1 MSSNPLLP
9 LQFPT
14 PASLADLHSHLA
26 SDALDHLSSRPPRIL
41 IARAVGAVPNS
52 ALCLKAKALSPSNTP
67 DSGNGSGTVASF
79 AKWDIVRPRRHRNP
93 PAFPPLSSPHPPPL
107 SKLALGS
114 QRLEPG
120 RVSKGAWHELN
131 GGDAPL
137 WRQHHHQEAEEA
149 EAETE
154 EEDGQHEKRRE
165 EEDEEEAEWP
175 ASANREYL
183 TAYSSAAS
191 TARREAMGSRPFL
204 RLLRLDR
211 LLTYHG
217 SPLPDRVR
225 WYFCCPA
232 PGGRR
237 CPTGSLD
244 LTFICT
250 DLQFRGHGVG
260 TSLMRAVTEVAKT
273 EGLPVFLESTIDAV
287 PFYEKLG
294 FVRVGG
300 FRMSIPVDGPKEG
313 FYEEVCMLL
322 EQEST

>member
-14 PASLADLHSHLA
+14 PASLTDLHSHLA

-41 IARAVGAVPNS
+41 VARAVGAVPKS
-52 ALCLKAKALSPSNTP
+52 ALYPKAKAPSPSNTP
-67 DSGNGSGTVASF
+67 DSGNGSGTVVASF

-93 PAFPPLSSPHPPPL
+93 PAFPPSSSPHPPPL

-120 RVSKGAWHELN
+120 RVSKGGAWQELN

-149 EAETE
+149 EAEAVTE
-154 EEDGQHEKRRE
+154 EEDGQNEKQRE
-165 EEDEEEAEWP
+165 EEDEEEEWP

-204 RLLRLDR
+204 PR
-211 LLTYHG
+211 
-217 SPLPDRVR
+217 
-225 WYFCCPA
+225 
-232 PGGRR
+232 
-237 CPTGSLD
+237 
-244 LTFICT
+244 
-250 DLQFRGHGVG
+250 
-260 TSLMRAVTEVAKT
+260 
-273 EGLPVFLESTIDAV
+273 
-287 PFYEKLG
+287 
-294 FVRVGG
+294 
-300 FRMSIPVDGPKEG
+300 
-313 FYEEVCMLL
+313 
-322 EQEST
+322 

>member
-26 SDALDHLSSRPPRIL
+26 SDALDHLSRRPPRIL
-41 IARAVGAVPNS
+41 VARAVGADPTS
-52 ALCLKAKALSPSNTP
+52 ALYPRIKAPSPSNSP
-67 DSGNGSGTVASF
+67 DSGNVSGTVVASF

-93 PAFPPLSSPHPPPL
+93 PAFPPSSPHPPPL
-107 SKLALGS
+107 TKPALGS

-120 RVSKGAWHELN
+120 RVSKGAWQDPN
-131 GGDAPL
+131 GDDAPL

-149 EAETE
+149 EVEAKTE
-154 EEDGQHEKRRE
+154 EEDGQNETQRE
-165 EEDEEEAEWP
+165 EEEEEEEEWP

-204 RLLRLDR
+204 LR
-211 LLTYHG
+211 
-217 SPLPDRVR
+217 
-225 WYFCCPA
+225 
-232 PGGRR
+232 
-237 CPTGSLD
+237 
-244 LTFICT
+244 
-250 DLQFRGHGVG
+250 
-260 TSLMRAVTEVAKT
+260 EVAKT

-300 FRMSIPVDGPKEG
+300 FRMSIPVDGPPSPKEG

>member
-1 MSSNPLLP
+1 MFVICPPSPSEAPSTASIHISSMSSNPLLP

-204 RLLRLDR
+204 
-211 LLTYHG
+211 H
-217 SPLPDRVR
+217 
-225 WYFCCPA
+225 
-232 PGGRR
+232 
-237 CPTGSLD
+237 

>member
-1 MSSNPLLP
+1 MFIICPPSPSEAPSIASIHISSMSSNPLLP

-14 PASLADLHSHLA
+14 PASLADLHLHLA
-26 SDALDHLSSRPPRIL
+26 SNALDHLSRRPPHIL
-41 IARAVGAVPNS
+41 VARAVDAVPMP
-52 ALCLKAKALSPSNTP
+52 ALYPKVKAPSPSNTP
-67 DSGNGSGTVASF
+67 DSGNGSGTVVASF
-79 AKWDIVRPRRHRNP
+79 AKWDIVRPHRHRNP
-93 PAFPPLSSPHPPPL
+93 PACPPSSPHPPPL
-107 SKLALGS
+107 LKPALGS

-120 RVSKGAWHELN
+120 RVSKGAWQELN

-149 EAETE
+149 EAEAKTE
-154 EEDGQHEKRRE
+154 KEDGQNEKQRE
-165 EEDEEEAEWP
+165 EEDEEEEWP

-204 RLLRLDR
+204 
-211 LLTYHG
+211 H
-217 SPLPDRVR
+217 
-225 WYFCCPA
+225 
-232 PGGRR
+232 
-237 CPTGSLD
+237 

-250 DLQFRGHGVG
+250 DLRFRGHGVG
-260 TSLMRAVTEVAKT
+260 TLLMRAVTEVAKT

-300 FRMSIPVDGPKEG
+300 FRMSIPVDGPPSPKEG